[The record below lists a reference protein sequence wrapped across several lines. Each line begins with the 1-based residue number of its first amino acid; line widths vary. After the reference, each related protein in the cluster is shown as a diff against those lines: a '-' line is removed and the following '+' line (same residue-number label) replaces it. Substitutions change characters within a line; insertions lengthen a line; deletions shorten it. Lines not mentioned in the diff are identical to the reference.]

1 MFGIPLNHVGDYLI
15 KVLPGQKSQQVG
27 FVVLIR
33 LVVFGFGFSSGLV
46 EDEGSIYSTL
56 YMVHTVEC
64 EFIFIH

>member
-1 MFGIPLNHVGDYLI
+1 MFGTPLNYVDDYLI

-46 EDEGSIYSTL
+46 EDEGSI
-56 YMVHTVEC
+56 
-64 EFIFIH
+64 